1 MEVNGYFLAA
11 SFLIYLVYLFI
22 TAAEHF
28 LAISDSL
35 ILRQYLEGT
44 RWNKISRVYDLE
56 NLQRLARTTAFIQ
69 ITTFIGCPVMA
80 TAAFKLDGKTF
91 QGLGIGTLA
100 ELFIYIYIG
109 GYFLPHF
116 LTKASNRRFIV
127 FLLRF
132 SARLYYLVR
141 PLLLPAD
148 YITFIMRKSSLAS
161 ENPDPGY
168 RSESARKY
176 IEHGKAKGFFESD
189 EEELLHSVVEFGDT
203 IAKEVMIPRVDMIY
217 VPKNITFEE
226 MVKTVEEHNH
236 SRYPVYDKNID
247 DIVGIINIQDLFKYW
262 GKENKIKTI
271 SELIREPYFVP
282 ESKKVD
288 DLFREMQ
295 QRHIHMSIVVDEY
308 GGTAGLVTLEDLLE
322 EIVGE
327 IQDEYETEEADIEK
341 NPEGDIIA
349 LGKADIDELEEI
361 LGMKLSGEGFESI
374 GGMILNELGK
384 VPRKGDIIKVKGLN
398 ITVLEVEGRKIE
410 KVKIRKIK

>member
-1 MEVNGYFLAA
+1 MEVNSYFLAA

-69 ITTFIGCPVMA
+69 IAAFIGCPLMA
-80 TAAFKLDGKTF
+80 AAAFHLDGRGF
-91 QGLGIGTLA
+91 HSLGIWTLA
-100 ELFIYIYIG
+100 ELFLYIYIG
-109 GYFLPHF
+109 GYFLPHL
-116 LTKASNRRFIV
+116 LTKTSNRSLIV

-132 SARLYYLVR
+132 SARFYYLVR

-148 YITFIMRKSSLAS
+148 YITHVLRKSSSAS

-217 VPKNITFEE
+217 VPKDITFEE

-288 DLFREMQ
+288 ELFREMQ

-327 IQDEYETEEADIEK
+327 IQDEYETEGADIEK
-341 NPEGDIIA
+341 TPDGEFIA
-349 LGKADIDELEEI
+349 LGKADIDELEEM

-374 GGMILNELGK
+374 GGMILSVLGK
-384 VPRKGDIIKVKGLN
+384 VPRKGDIIKVKGLA

>member
-1 MEVNGYFLAA
+1 MEVNIYFLAA
-11 SFLIYLVYLFI
+11 SILIYLVYLFI

-69 ITTFIGCPVMA
+69 IAAFIGCPVMA
-80 TAAFKLDGKTF
+80 AAAFHSNGRAF
-91 QGLGIGTLA
+91 QGLGIGTLT
-100 ELFIYIYIG
+100 ELFLYIYVG

-116 LTKASNRRFIV
+116 LTKTSNRGFII

-141 PLLLPAD
+141 PLLIPAD
-148 YITFIMRKSSLAS
+148 YITHVLIKSSSVS

-168 RSESARKY
+168 RSESARQY

-217 VPKNITFEE
+217 VPKDITFEE

-262 GKENKIKTI
+262 GKENKIRTI
-271 SELIREPYFVP
+271 RELIREPYFVP

-288 DLFREMQ
+288 ELFREMQ

-327 IQDEYETEEADIEK
+327 IQDEYETEGADIEK
-341 NPEGDIIA
+341 TPDGEFIA
-349 LGKADIDELEEI
+349 LGKADIDELEEM

-374 GGMILNELGK
+374 GGMILSVLGK
-384 VPRKGDIIKVKGLN
+384 VPRKGDIIKVKGLA